1 MLLKKRTDML
11 SLAVWPE
18 SPATQEAE
26 VGGLQV
32 QGSTELPNKFK
43 ANWAA

>member
-1 MLLKKRTDML
+1 MLLKKRTDVL

-26 VGGLQV
+26 VGLQV